1 MKKPG
6 FFDVQDRLQ
15 DLSKTGDPLEKITR
29 VVNFEI
35 FRPEIEKAINIKANL
50 VSGGRP
56 PWDAIVMIKVLVLQS
71 LYTLSDDQTEYQI
84 KDRFSFMRFAGLKLY
99 HGVPDAKTIWNYREK
114 LRKTGV
120 IDKIF
125 KRFDQELKK
134 QGYLAMGGQIIDASV
149 VQAPRQR
156 MTKEEKKVV
165 KEGKTPEA
173 WDNTPAKKAQKD
185 MDARWFVKTKKA
197 KTKDMVDL
205 GIPQFGYKNN
215 ISIDRRHK
223 LIRSFEITPANS
235 YDGHV
240 FEALLDKD
248 NTASSVFADSAYAIK
263 ANKDLLNEKG
273 YRSCL
278 HRKKQKGKPMP
289 KHIKRGNGTR
299 SKVRARV
306 EHIFATQKTA
316 MRLFV
321 RTIRLKRAQAKI
333 GLANLAY
340 NMKRLIFLST
350 QAPQKHALTG

>member
-1 MKKPG
+1 MKQPG

-173 WDNTPAKKAQKD
+173 WNNTPAKKAQKD

-223 LIRSFEITPANS
+223 LRT
-235 YDGHV
+235 
-240 FEALLDKD
+240 
-248 NTASSVFADSAYAIK
+248 
-263 ANKDLLNEKG
+263 
-273 YRSCL
+273 
-278 HRKKQKGKPMP
+278 
-289 KHIKRGNGTR
+289 
-299 SKVRARV
+299 SK
-306 EHIFATQKTA
+306 
-316 MRLFV
+316 
-321 RTIRLKRAQAKI
+321 
-333 GLANLAY
+333 NPS
-340 NMKRLIFLST
+340 IFLI
-350 QAPQKHALTG
+350 